1 MELRLR
7 ISGVLTTLGLIIE
20 ALSLLWVHALAFIVF
35 ALIGGLLIGFGIVIY
50 LYSLVSLPPTPP
62 LSSSRDNTQ

>member
-7 ISGVLTTLGLIIE
+7 ISGVLTILGLIIE

-35 ALIGGLLIGFGIVIY
+35 ALIGGLLIGLGIVIY

>member
-7 ISGVLTTLGLIIE
+7 ISGVLITLGLIIE

-35 ALIGGLLIGFGIVIY
+35 ALIGGLLIGLGIFIY